1 MATSS
6 KLCFTVSNLEVHWHL
21 SLIPALC
28 GMPACQKLPA
38 WFGDSVTRDDDSVS
52 CVRSPPPTASDR
64 QSLPPPRQVVVVDF
78 SDSCLSR
85 IHCSLR
91 RTGSQLKSSTQL
103 STGVTQSKS
112 YNGYPDVQTLVSLQC
127 SNQST
132 FTYLPS
138 FFTIIFCVQLRE
150 RM

>member
-1 MATSS
+1 
-6 KLCFTVSNLEVHWHL
+6 
-21 SLIPALC
+21 
-28 GMPACQKLPA
+28 MPACQKLPA

-78 SDSCLSR
+78 SDACLSR

-91 RTGSQLKSSTQL
+91 RTGSRLKSSTQS

-112 YNGYPDVQTLVSLQC
+112 YNGYPDVQTLVSSHCRVQISLHLHTYRVSLRSSFAYNSVNGC
-127 SNQST
+127 SMAVAVE
-132 FTYLPS
+132 F
-138 FFTIIFCVQLRE
+138 E
-150 RM
+150 K